1 MLGVGLLSLL
11 GIAVVML
18 IAWLS
23 GRESRAARV
32 LGALLSG
39 VVTIYCLIYVV
50 ALIAESRNE
59 FKPQA
64 LAMIVI
70 FGATALGA
78 VYATFKRLRPVATPP
93 RRT

>member
-1 MLGVGLLSLL
+1 MLGVSLLGLL

-23 GRESRAARV
+23 GRASRLPRV

-50 ALIAESRNE
+50 ALIAESRTNLRL
-59 FKPQA
+59 PVAA
-64 LAMIVI
+64 LIVI
-70 FGATALGA
+70 FAGTALGA
-78 VYATFKRLRPVATPP
+78 VYAAFKGLHP
-93 RRT
+93 RAGP